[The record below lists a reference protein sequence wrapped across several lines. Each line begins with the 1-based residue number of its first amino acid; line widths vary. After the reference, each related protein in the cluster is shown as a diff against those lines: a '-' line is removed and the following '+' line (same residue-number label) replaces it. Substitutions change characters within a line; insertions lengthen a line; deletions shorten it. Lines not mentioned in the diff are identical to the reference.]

1 MLLILLLCVELASLV
16 DFGAWFDLPW
26 FQGEYDFFAI
36 EKPCVVVAALLSLE
50 LSVGHPHGLF

>member
-26 FQGEYDFFAI
+26 FQGEYDFL
-36 EKPCVVVAALLSLE
+36 PLRNLVLWLLPS
-50 LSVGHPHGLF
+50 